1 MTFLGD
7 ARDSASE
14 QHRIPG
20 VLLLGVFFIALNTIY
35 LPVLYSVGEWIV
47 SADGGNRIADF
58 VTLWSAGELVR
69 NGHAAAAYDWE
80 IAKQAQIAVTGKDY
94 VGHFGF
100 HYPPP
105 FLFVVAGLAEIPYV
119 ASFVGWLLVSFVPYA
134 AVVRALVGRP
144 VGWWLAIAFP
154 ALFYNSLIG
163 QNGCLTAALIG
174 GTLLFLPTRPLL
186 AGLCLGLLTYKPQ
199 YGVLF
204 PFVLVATGQWRVIAS
219 AAATA
224 ITIGLA
230 SWIAFG
236 SDAWLAFLHQAP
248 MTSQAFLSDGQVY
261 YGKMQS
267 LFAFVRFAGG
277 GETPAWIAHWS
288 MAAALAV
295 ALIYLWRST
304 VRYEIKAAALAVG
317 AVLATPYVFMY
328 DLVVLAVPAALLI
341 RLGLETGFR
350 GREVQGLLMAA
361 MLLIGFYAFI
371 APVGFIAALVLA
383 GLIVDRALA
392 ELGSS
397 RPHGAERLV
406 LL

>member
-1 MTFLGD
+1 MS
-7 ARDSASE
+7 AISASTI
-14 QHRIPG
+14 RRRFCSWSPG
-20 VLLLGVFFIALNTIY
+20 SPKSPT
-35 LPVLYSVGEWIV
+35 SRR
-47 SADGGNRIADF
+47 S
-58 VTLWSAGELVR
+58 SAGCCSR
-69 NGHAAAAYDWE
+69 S
-80 IAKQAQIAVTGKDY
+80 Q
-94 VGHFGF
+94 
-100 HYPPP
+100 
-105 FLFVVAGLAEIPYV
+105 
-119 ASFVGWLLVSFVPYA
+119 
-134 AVVRALVGRP
+134 
-144 VGWWLAIAFP
+144 WLAIAFP

-204 PFVLVATGQWRVIAS
+204 PLVLLATGEWRVIAS

-224 ITIGLA
+224 TTISVA

-236 SDAWLAFLHQAP
+236 TNTWLAFLHQAP

-277 GETPAWIAHWS
+277 GEQLAWIAHWS
-288 MAAALAV
+288 MTAAIAV
-295 ALIYLWRST
+295 ALVYLWRSS

-341 RLGLETGFR
+341 RVGLETGFR
-350 GREVQGLLMAA
+350 KREPQALLITA

-371 APVGFIAALVLA
+371 APVGFIAALILA
-383 GLIVDRALA
+383 GLIADRAAAQLNPSSIA
-392 ELGSS
+392 E
-397 RPHGAERLV
+397 AIA
-406 LL
+406 